1 MLGSLFTNV
10 LFKRHKQTAIAY
22 KKEPLQWNGYKNPQP
37 KNKTMILFFTIY
49 SSENDFN
56 PYR

>member
-22 KKEPLQWNGYKNPQP
+22 KKKPLQWNGYKNPQP
-37 KNKTMILFFTIY
+37 KNKTMILFF
-49 SSENDFN
+49 NKLKF
-56 PYR
+56 